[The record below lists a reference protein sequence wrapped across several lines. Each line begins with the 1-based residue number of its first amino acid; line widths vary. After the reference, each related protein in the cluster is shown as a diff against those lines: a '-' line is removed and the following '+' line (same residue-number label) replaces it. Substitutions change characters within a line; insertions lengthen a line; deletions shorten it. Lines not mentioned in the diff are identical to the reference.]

1 MPSLAAPR
9 SRRVGDVSSLNKDA
23 LPLATPPRRG
33 VGGAGGAL
41 ATPLKRSWRPSHGV
55 ATMYDSL
62 AMLWPLPLL
71 VGEVHSFKSSLTAAL
86 ARTRTE
92 KSKGLI
98 YHICYYVSEGNSSR
112 LVPRV

>member
-23 LPLATPPRRG
+23 LPHATPRS

-55 ATMYDSL
+55 ATMYDLL
-62 AMLWPLPLL
+62 ATLWPLPLL
-71 VGEVHSFKSSLTAAL
+71 VGEVPSFAASCRRG
-86 ARTRTE
+86 AQF
-92 KSKGLI
+92 
-98 YHICYYVSEGNSSR
+98 
-112 LVPRV
+112 